1 MLNYRNFTISKKQSI
16 LKKYPDFVLVLED
29 DMGNDWYELQK
40 NFEDDTLKILFD
52 EDNRIVSYSFDV
64 STLTPTHLSIAEI
77 PYENLPNDFFANI
90 TNYFFINEK
99 IEPEILK
106 HEGKC
111 TATESKKQVLLS
123 EASNM
128 IAPLQ
133 DAVELEIAT
142 DEEIALLKKWKKYRV
157 LLNRINPSLELD
169 DDWPHKPE

>member
-29 DMGNDWYELQK
+29 EMGNDWYELQK

-64 STLTPTHLSIAEI
+64 STLTPTNLSIAEVSHQ
-77 PYENLPNDFFANI
+77 NLPSNFFSNI
-90 TNYFFINEK
+90 TNYLFINEK
-99 IEPEILK
+99 IEPIMLK
-106 HEGKC
+106 YEEKC
-111 TATESKKQVLLS
+111 MATESKKQVLLS
-123 EASNM
+123 EATNM

-142 DEEIALLKKWKKYRV
+142 DEEISLLKQWKKYRV
-157 LLNRINPSLELD
+157 FLNRINTSSELD
-169 DDWPHKPE
+169 NDWPHKPE